1 LALAFT
7 ANPII
12 NLRKIKMKRVILT
25 LSVVLFALVA
35 LKAQTVAQPAAS
47 QPVVAVNP
55 NAPVITF
62 TNLVHDYGTI
72 NKGGDGNCEFEFKN
86 TGVEPLILSNCQSS
100 CGCTV
105 PDWPKE
111 PILKGKTAVVKVKYA
126 TERLGPINKT
136 ITVTSNASNS
146 PIVLKITGNV
156 IEKTEGA
163 VVPEKNL
170 NAAQSPVS
178 K

>member
-1 LALAFT
+1 
-7 ANPII
+7 
-12 NLRKIKMKRVILT
+12 MKRIIL
-25 LSVVLFALVA
+25 SFSIVLCALVA
-35 LKAQTVAQPAAS
+35 LQAQTAAQPAVS
-47 QPVVAVNP
+47 QPAVAVNP

-62 TNLVHDYGTI
+62 SKIVHDYGTI
-72 NKGGDGNCEFEFKN
+72 YKGGDGNCEFEFKN

-111 PILKGKTAVVKVKYA
+111 PILKGKSAVIKVKYA
-126 TERLGPINKT
+126 SERLGAINKT

-146 PIVLKITGNV
+146 PIVLKIIGNV
-156 IEKTEGA
+156 IEKTDGT
-163 VVPEKNL
+163 VVPEKSL
-170 NAAQSPVS
+170 KPGESPVS

>member
-1 LALAFT
+1 
-7 ANPII
+7 
-12 NLRKIKMKRVILT
+12 MKRVILS
-25 LSVVLFALVA
+25 LSIILFAFVTLQ
-35 LKAQTVAQPAAS
+35 AQTTAQPAVAQPA
-47 QPVVAVNP
+47 VAVNP

-62 TNLVHDYGTI
+62 SNIVHDYGTI
-72 NKGGDGNCEFEFKN
+72 YKGGDGNCEFEFKN
-86 TGVEPLILSNCQSS
+86 TGIEPLILSNCQSS

-111 PILKGKTAVVKVKYA
+111 PILKGKSAVIKVKYA
-126 TERLGPINKT
+126 TERLGAINKT

-146 PIVLKITGNV
+146 PIVLKIIGNV

-163 VVPEKNL
+163 GVPEKNL
-170 NAAQSPVS
+170 KTGESPVA

>member
-1 LALAFT
+1 
-7 ANPII
+7 
-12 NLRKIKMKRVILT
+12 MKRVILT
-25 LSVVLFALVA
+25 LSVVMFAMVA
-35 LKAQTVAQPAAS
+35 LKAQTTAQPAATQPAVAQPA
-47 QPVVAVNP
+47 VVVNP

-62 TNLVHDYGTI
+62 KNLVHDYGTI
-72 NKGGDGNCEFEFKN
+72 YKGGDGNCEFEFKN

-111 PILKGKTAVVKVKYA
+111 PILKGKSAVVKVKYA

-136 ITVTSNASNS
+136 ITVTCNASNS
-146 PIVLKITGNV
+146 PIVLKITGTV

>member
-1 LALAFT
+1 
-7 ANPII
+7 
-12 NLRKIKMKRVILT
+12 MKRVILS
-25 LSVVLFALVA
+25 LSIVLFAFVTLQ
-35 LKAQTVAQPAAS
+35 AQTAAQPA
-47 QPVVAVNP
+47 VAVNP

-62 TNLVHDYGTI
+62 SKIVHDYGTI
-72 NKGGDGNCEFEFKN
+72 FKGGDGNCEFEFKN

-111 PILKGKTAVVKVKYA
+111 PILKGKSAVIKVKYA
-126 TERLGPINKT
+126 TERLGAINKT

-146 PIVLKITGNV
+146 PIVLKIIGTV

-163 VVPEKNL
+163 AVPEKSL
-170 NAAQSPVS
+170 KPGESPVA

>member
-1 LALAFT
+1 
-7 ANPII
+7 
-12 NLRKIKMKRVILT
+12 MKRIIL
-25 LSVVLFALVA
+25 SFSIVLCALVA
-35 LKAQTVAQPAAS
+35 LQAQTAAQPAVS
-47 QPVVAVNP
+47 QPADAVNP

-62 TNLVHDYGTI
+62 SKIVHDYGTI
-72 NKGGDGNCEFEFKN
+72 YKGGDGNCEFEFKN

-111 PILKGKTAVVKVKYA
+111 PILKGKSAVIKVKYA
-126 TERLGPINKT
+126 SERLGAINKT

-146 PIVLKITGNV
+146 PIVLKIIGNV
-156 IEKTEGA
+156 IEKTDGT
-163 VVPEKNL
+163 VVPEKSL
-170 NAAQSPVS
+170 KPGESPVS